1 MNVHVITGEDEYL
14 VSETAKKLV
23 AGAGE
28 ALEVVDSA
36 NSTNAELQL
45 KDIVAAD
52 ASFSTPPFLDPVKA
66 TWWKNVGF
74 LPCTGKGGPSEDVK
88 SALEKFARKVAASPL
103 PGNQVFVITGPRL
116 NQNSIFAKTLKS
128 VAEVVSFSSG
138 KPWEKA
144 REAASRVAEM
154 AEENGFRFERG
165 AAELFVARVGT
176 DTRSLMGELAKL
188 RDYLGGAKTATAA
201 DVNEI
206 ASPGVGVEPSVW
218 EITDA
223 LGARD
228 AAKAVEAVRRFE
240 LENGFAIIV
249 TSAAER
255 FFRQLVEMKDAE
267 AAGRVS
273 EATEG
278 MAAFAVR
285 KNLGFLRNWTLRE
298 LRAARARFMRLRE
311 RAVST
316 SGGADALIVVEIVR
330 TCRRAAA
337 GGAR

>member
-1 MNVHVITGEDEYL
+1 MNVHVITGDDEYL

-23 AGAGE
+23 ARAGE
-28 ALEVVDSA
+28 ALEVVDSS

-45 KDIVAAD
+45 KDIVDAD

-103 PGNQVFVITGPRL
+103 PENQVFVITGPRL

-144 REAASRVAEM
+144 REAAVRVAEM
-154 AEENGFRFERG
+154 AGEHGFKFEGG

-176 DTRSLMGELAKL
+176 DTRSLIGELGKL
-188 RDYLGGAKTATAA
+188 RDYLGGEKVATAA

-206 ASPGVGVEPSVW
+206 ASPGAGVEPSLW

-240 LENGFAIIV
+240 LENGFAVIV

-255 FFRQLVEMKDAE
+255 LFRQLAELKDAE

-278 MAAFAVR
+278 MPPFAVR
-285 KNLGFLRNWTLRE
+285 KSLGFLRKWTLRE

-330 TCRRAAA
+330 TCRRAAP
-337 GGAR
+337 GGLK